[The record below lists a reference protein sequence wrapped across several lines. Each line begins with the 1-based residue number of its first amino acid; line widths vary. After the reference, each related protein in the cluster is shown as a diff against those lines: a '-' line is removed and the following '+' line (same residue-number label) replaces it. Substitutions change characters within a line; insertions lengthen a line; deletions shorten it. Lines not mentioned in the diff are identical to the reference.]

1 MARRRVRPTIEIL
14 SEIVARLGLPPRSV
28 DLEALRG
35 RLGLPEFNGE
45 ADDTRVARA
54 LRAMKA
60 ERAFAETGVEALKR
74 TVPALR
80 AAVSDGGAITWSVRA
95 TIPLLDDDRLALRID
110 APPDAE
116 TAGILRGMAHRN
128 DPRWR
133 LDDLRAA
140 VAQGA
145 ARAADDLRRPVEHL
159 REQVRLDLRE
169 VGADAS
175 AYLAQLDRSLRS
187 RPFPLTDELGRSLF
201 QTLTPVRKRAR
212 VVAHQDSRLR
222 RLRDRVGFGAYIEKF
237 AAARRLG
244 RRIVF
249 HMGPTNSGKTY
260 AALKVLTEAATGTYL
275 APLRLLALENYE
287 TLLERGLHAG
297 MVTGEEVLGEAGPT
311 HTARTI
317 ETADLTRPVEV
328 AVIDEIQML
337 ADPDRGWAWTNALFG
352 VPAKTVIVCGS
363 DDALAYVRRA
373 AEAAGESLE
382 VVPFVRKTPLVLLEQ
397 PVPLENVEPG
407 DAVVAFSRRAVH
419 ENREI
424 LVAAGHRVATIYG
437 ALSPEVRRAEAARF
451 RTGEADV
458 LVTTD
463 AIGMGLNLGPLK
475 RVVFSAVRKY
485 DGTGE
490 RALTNSEIRQIA
502 GRAGRFGHQDVGYV
516 AACEE
521 DGVVPLR
528 TALAGA
534 PTAPAAD
541 TRFFVR
547 PDLQAIT
554 SVAEEM
560 GTDSLREVLAHF
572 ARATFYDGSP
582 FQPSALEEILDVAR
596 LVDRARLPI
605 REKFVFS
612 VCPVDRRDDVA
623 MAVLERWTQARA
635 AGAGVPALRA
645 NLHGEL
651 DYQER
656 TVKLAS
662 AYLWLSRRFPETFDD
677 VEATRAMRGQANGAI
692 EAHLRETATR
702 RVERRSRRVAA
713 GKAPR
718 GSRG

>member
-1 MARRRVRPTIEIL
+1 MARRRAQPTTEIL
-14 SEIVARLGLPPRSV
+14 SESVARLGQPPRSV
-28 DLEALRG
+28 DLEALRIQ
-35 RLGLPEFNGE
+35 LGLPEFDGDADE
-45 ADDTRVARA
+45 ARVARA

-60 ERAFAETGVEALKR
+60 NRAFAETGVEALRR
-74 TVPALR
+74 TVPGLR
-80 AAVSDGGAITWSVRA
+80 AAISGGHAVTWSVRIA
-95 TIPLLDDDRLALRID
+95 IPLLDDGRLELRVD
-110 APPDAE
+110 APPDAAV
-116 TAGILRGMAHRN
+116 TGILRGMAHRN
-128 DPRWR
+128 DPKWR
-133 LDDLRAA
+133 LDELRAA
-140 VAQGA
+140 VAQLS
-145 ARAADDLRRPVEHL
+145 ARTTGDLRRIVERL
-159 REQVRLDLRE
+159 RDQIRLDLRE

-175 AYLAQLDRSLRS
+175 AYIAQLDRSLRS
-187 RPFPLTDELGRSLF
+187 RPFAVTEDLGGSLF

-212 VVAHQDSRLR
+212 TVARQDSRLR
-222 RLRDRVGFGAYIEKF
+222 RLQDRVGFGAYIEKF
-237 AAARRLG
+237 APARRLG

-260 AALKVLTEAATGTYL
+260 AALAHLTEAATGTYL

-287 TLLERGLHAG
+287 ALLERGLRAG
-297 MVTGEEVLGEAGPT
+297 MVTGEEILGEAGPT

-317 ETADLTRPVEV
+317 ETADLTRPVDV

-352 VPAKTVIVCGS
+352 VPARTVIVCGS

-382 VVPFVRKTPLVLLEQ
+382 VVPFERKTPLVLLDQ
-397 PVPLENVEPG
+397 PVPLEKVEPG

-451 RTGEADV
+451 RTGEATV

-475 RVVFSAVRKY
+475 RVVFSAVRKF
-485 DGTGE
+485 DGVGE
-490 RALTNSEIRQIA
+490 RGLTNSEIRQIA
-502 GRAGRFGHQDVGYV
+502 GRAGRFGHQEVGYV

-521 DGVVPLR
+521 TGIAPLKV
-528 TALAGA
+528 ALGGA

-547 PDLQAIT
+547 PDLIAIT

-560 GTDSLREVLAHF
+560 QTQSLREVLAHF
-572 ARATFYDGSP
+572 ARATFYAGSP
-582 FQPSALEEILDVAR
+582 FQPSALEEILEVAR

-605 REKFVFS
+605 QEKFVFS
-612 VCPVDRRDDVA
+612 VCPVDRRDEVA

-635 AGAGVPALRA
+635 AGVGVPALRA
-645 NLHGEL
+645 NLRGEL

-656 TVKLAS
+656 AVKLAS

-677 VEATRAMRGQANGAI
+677 VEAIRAMRGRANDAI
-692 EAHLRETATR
+692 EEHLRETATR
-702 RVERRSRRVAA
+702 RVERRSRRTA
-713 GKAPR
+713 R
-718 GSRG
+718 DR

>member
-1 MARRRVRPTIEIL
+1 MARRRAQPTTEIL
-14 SEIVARLGLPPRSV
+14 SEIVARLGQPPRSV
-28 DLEALRG
+28 DLEALRIQ
-35 RLGLPEFNGE
+35 LGLPEFDGDADE
-45 ADDTRVARA
+45 ARVARA

-60 ERAFAETGVEALKR
+60 NRAFAETGVEALRR
-74 TVPALR
+74 TVPGLR
-80 AAVSDGGAITWSVRA
+80 AAISGGHAVTWSVRIA
-95 TIPLLDDDRLALRID
+95 IPLLDDGRLELRVD
-110 APPDAE
+110 APPDAAV
-116 TAGILRGMAHRN
+116 TGILRGMAHRN
-128 DPRWR
+128 DPKWR
-133 LDDLRAA
+133 LDELRAA
-140 VAQGA
+140 VAQLS
-145 ARAADDLRRPVEHL
+145 ARTTGDLRRIVERL
-159 REQVRLDLRE
+159 RDQIRLDLRE

-175 AYLAQLDRSLRS
+175 AYIAQLDRSLRS
-187 RPFPLTDELGRSLF
+187 RPFAVTEDLGGTLF

-212 VVAHQDSRLR
+212 TVARQDSRLR
-222 RLRDRVGFGAYIEKF
+222 RLQDRVGFGAYIEKF
-237 AAARRLG
+237 APARRLG

-260 AALKVLTEAATGTYL
+260 AALAHLTEAATGTYL

-287 TLLERGLHAG
+287 ALLERGLRAG
-297 MVTGEEVLGEAGPT
+297 MVTGEEILGEAGPT

-317 ETADLTRPVEV
+317 ETADLTRPVDV

-352 VPAKTVIVCGS
+352 VPARTVIVCGS

-382 VVPFVRKTPLVLLEQ
+382 VVPFERKTPLVLLDQ
-397 PVPLENVEPG
+397 PVPLEKVEPG

-451 RTGEADV
+451 RTGEATV

-475 RVVFSAVRKY
+475 RVVFSAVRKF
-485 DGTGE
+485 DGVGE
-490 RALTNSEIRQIA
+490 RGLTNSEIRQIA
-502 GRAGRFGHQDVGYV
+502 GRAGRFGHQEVGYV

-521 DGVVPLR
+521 TGIAPLKV
-528 TALAGA
+528 ALGGA

-547 PDLQAIT
+547 PDLIAIT

-560 GTDSLREVLAHF
+560 QTQSLREVLAHF
-572 ARATFYDGSP
+572 ARATFYAGSP
-582 FQPSALEEILDVAR
+582 FQPSALEEILEVAR

-605 REKFVFS
+605 QEKFVFS
-612 VCPVDRRDDVA
+612 VCPVDRRDEVA

-635 AGAGVPALRA
+635 AGVGVPALRA
-645 NLHGEL
+645 NLRGEL

-656 TVKLAS
+656 AVKLAS

-677 VEATRAMRGQANGAI
+677 VEAIRAMRGRANDAI
-692 EAHLRETATR
+692 EEHLRETATR
-702 RVERRSRRVAA
+702 RVERRSRRTA
-713 GKAPR
+713 R
-718 GSRG
+718 DR

>member
-1 MARRRVRPTIEIL
+1 MARRRVQPTTEIL
-14 SEIVARLGLPPRSV
+14 GEIVARLGQPPRSV
-28 DLEALRG
+28 DLEALRVQ
-35 RLGLPEFNGE
+35 LGLPEFNGE
-45 ADDTRVARA
+45 TDDARVARA

-60 ERAFAETGVEALKR
+60 NRAFAETGVEALRR

-80 AAVSDGGAITWSVRA
+80 SAVSGGHTVDWTIRVA
-95 TIPLLDDDRLALRID
+95 IPLLDDGRLELRVD
-110 APPDAE
+110 APPD
-116 TAGILRGMAHRN
+116 TIVAGLLRGMAHRN

-133 LDDLRAA
+133 LDELREA
-140 VAQGA
+140 VAQVA
-145 ARAADDLRRPVEHL
+145 SRTTEALRRPVDRL
-159 REQVRLDLRE
+159 RDQVRLDLRE

-175 AYLAQLDRSLRS
+175 AYIAQLDRSLRS
-187 RPFPLTDELGRSLF
+187 RPFVLRDDLGTSLF

-212 VVAHQDSRLR
+212 VVARQDSRLR
-222 RLRDRVGFGAYIEKF
+222 RLQDRVGFGAYIEKF
-237 AAARRLG
+237 TAARRLN

-260 AALKVLTEAATGTYL
+260 AALKALTEAPTGTYL

-287 TLLERGLHAG
+287 ALQERGLQAG
-297 MVTGEEVLGEAGPT
+297 MVTGEEVLGEVRPT

-317 ETADLTRPVEV
+317 ETADLTRPVDV

-382 VVPFVRKTPLVLLEQ
+382 VVPFERKTPLVLLDA
-397 PVPLENVEPG
+397 PVPLEKVEPG

-451 RTGEADV
+451 RGGEADV

-475 RVVFSAVRKY
+475 RIVFSAVRKY
-485 DGTGE
+485 DGVGE

-502 GRAGRFGHQDVGYV
+502 GRAGRFGHHEVGYV
-516 AACEE
+516 AASEE
-521 DGVVPLR
+521 TGIAPLR
-528 TALAGA
+528 TALGGA

-547 PDLQAIT
+547 PDLMAIT

-560 GTDSLREVLAHF
+560 GTDSLREVLGHF
-572 ARATFYDGSP
+572 ARATFYAGSP
-582 FQPSALEEILDVAR
+582 FQPSALEEILEVAR

-605 REKFVFS
+605 HEKFVFS

-677 VEATRAMRGQANGAI
+677 VEAIRTMRGQANDAI
-692 EAHLRETATR
+692 EQHLKETATR
-702 RVERRSRRVAA
+702 RVERRSRRTAN
-713 GKAPR
+713 R
-718 GSRG
+718 R

>member
-1 MARRRVRPTIEIL
+1 MARRRAQPTTEIL
-14 SEIVARLGLPPRSV
+14 SEIVARLGQPRRSV
-28 DLEALRG
+28 DLEALRIQ
-35 RLGLPEFNGE
+35 LGLPEFDGDADE
-45 ADDTRVARA
+45 ARVARA

-60 ERAFAETGVEALKR
+60 NRAFAETGVEALR
-74 TVPALR
+74 RSVPGLR
-80 AAVSDGGAITWSVRA
+80 AAISGGHAVTWSVRIA
-95 TIPLLDDDRLALRID
+95 IPLLDDGRLELRVD
-110 APPDAE
+110 APPDAAV
-116 TAGILRGMAHRN
+116 TGILRGMAHRN
-128 DPRWR
+128 DPKWR
-133 LDDLRAA
+133 LDELRAA
-140 VAQGA
+140 VAQLS
-145 ARAADDLRRPVEHL
+145 ARTTGDLRRIVERL
-159 REQVRLDLRE
+159 RDQIRLDLRE

-175 AYLAQLDRSLRS
+175 AYIAQLDRSLRS
-187 RPFPLTDELGRSLF
+187 RPFAVTEDLGGSLF

-212 VVAHQDSRLR
+212 TVARQDSRLR
-222 RLRDRVGFGAYIEKF
+222 RLQDRVGFGAYIEKF
-237 AAARRLG
+237 APARRLG

-260 AALKVLTEAATGTYL
+260 AALKHLTEAATGTYL

-287 TLLERGLHAG
+287 ALLERGLRAG
-297 MVTGEEVLGEAGPT
+297 MVTGEEILGEAGPT

-317 ETADLTRPVEV
+317 ETADLTRPVDV

-352 VPAKTVIVCGS
+352 VPARTVIVCGS

-382 VVPFVRKTPLVLLEQ
+382 VVPFERKTPLVLLDQ
-397 PVPLENVEPG
+397 PVPLEKVEPG

-451 RTGEADV
+451 RTGEATV

-475 RVVFSAVRKY
+475 RVVFSAVRKF
-485 DGTGE
+485 DGVGE
-490 RALTNSEIRQIA
+490 RGLTNSEIRQIA
-502 GRAGRFGHQDVGYV
+502 GRAGRFGHQEVGYV

-521 DGVVPLR
+521 TGIAPLKV
-528 TALAGA
+528 ALGGA

-547 PDLQAIT
+547 PDLIAIT

-560 GTDSLREVLAHF
+560 QTQSLREVLAHF
-572 ARATFYDGSP
+572 ARATFYAGSP
-582 FQPSALEEILDVAR
+582 FQPSALEEILEVAR

-605 REKFVFS
+605 QEKFVFS
-612 VCPVDRRDDVA
+612 VCPVDRRDEVA

-635 AGAGVPALRA
+635 AGVGVPALRA
-645 NLHGEL
+645 NLRGEL

-656 TVKLAS
+656 AVKLAS

-677 VEATRAMRGQANGAI
+677 VEAIRAMRGRANDAI
-692 EAHLRETATR
+692 EEHLRETATR
-702 RVERRSRRVAA
+702 RVERRSRRTA
-713 GKAPR
+713 R
-718 GSRG
+718 DR

>member
-1 MARRRVRPTIEIL
+1 MARRRVQPTSEIL
-14 SEIVARLGLPPRSV
+14 GQIVARLGLPPRSV

-35 RLGLPEFNGE
+35 HLGLPEFGGYVE
-45 ADDTRVARA
+45 EGRVARA
-54 LRAMKA
+54 LKAMKA
-60 ERAFAETGVEALKR
+60 SRAFAETGIEALR
-74 TVPALR
+74 RSVPSLR
-80 AAVSDGGAITWSVRA
+80 ATVSNGDAIAWQVRIA
-95 TIPLLDDDRLALRID
+95 IPILDDGRLELRID
-110 APPDAE
+110 APSDPAA
-116 TAGILRGMAHRN
+116 TAILRGMAHRN
-128 DPRWR
+128 DPTWR
-133 LDDLRAA
+133 IEDLRAA
-140 VAQGA
+140 VAQVHARITGA
-145 ARAADDLRRPVEHL
+145 MRRPVERL
-159 REQVRLDLRE
+159 RDQIRLDLRE

-175 AYLAQLDRSLRS
+175 TYIAQLDRSLRS
-187 RPFPLTDELGRSLF
+187 RPFAFNDDLGGSLF
-201 QTLTPVRKRAR
+201 HTLTPVRKRAR
-212 VVAHQDSRLR
+212 TVARQDSRLR
-222 RLRDRVGFGAYIEKF
+222 QLRDRVGFGAYIEKF
-237 AAARRLG
+237 TAARRLG

-260 AALKVLTEAATGTYL
+260 AALKALTEATTGTYL

-287 TLLERGLHAG
+287 ALLERGLRAG
-297 MVTGEEVLGEAGPT
+297 MVTGEEVLGETSPT

-317 ETADLTRPVEV
+317 ETADLTRPVDV

-337 ADPDRGWAWTNALFG
+337 SDPDRGWAWTNALFG

-373 AEAAGESLE
+373 AEAARESLE
-382 VVPFVRKTPLVLLEQ
+382 VVTFVRKTPLVLLEQ
-397 PVPLENVEPG
+397 PVPLEKVAPG

-419 ENREI
+419 ENREV

-463 AIGMGLNLGPLK
+463 AIGMGLNLGPLQ

-485 DGTGE
+485 DGVGE

-502 GRAGRFGHQDVGYV
+502 GRAGRYGHQEVGYV

-521 DGVVPLR
+521 TGIAPLK
-528 TALAGA
+528 TALGGA

-547 PDLQAIT
+547 PDLIAIR

-560 GTDSLREVLAHF
+560 QTQSLREVLAHF
-572 ARATFYDGSP
+572 ARATFYAGSP
-582 FQPSALEEILDVAR
+582 FQPSALEEILEVAR

-605 REKFVFS
+605 EEKFAFS
-612 VCPVDRRDDVA
+612 VCPIDRRDDIA
-623 MAVLERWTQARA
+623 MSVLERWTQARA
-635 AGAGVPALRA
+635 AGLGVPALRA
-645 NLHGEL
+645 NLRGEL

-662 AYLWLSRRFPETFDD
+662 AYLWLSRRFPDTFDD
-677 VEATRAMRGQANGAI
+677 VEAIRAMRGRANDAI
-692 EAHLRETATR
+692 EQHLRETATR
-702 RVERRSRRVAA
+702 KAERRSRRTAQV
-713 GKAPR
+713 R
-718 GSRG
+718 

>member
-1 MARRRVRPTIEIL
+1 MARRRVQPTTEIL
-14 SEIVARLGLPPRSV
+14 SEIVARLGQPPRSV
-28 DLEALRG
+28 DLEALRVQ
-35 RLGLPEFNGE
+35 LGLPEFNGDV
-45 ADDTRVARA
+45 DDARVARA

-60 ERAFAETGVEALKR
+60 GRAFAETGIEALRR

-80 AAVSDGGAITWSVRA
+80 AAVSDGHAVTWTVRVA
-95 TIPLLDDDRLALRID
+95 IPLLDDGRLELRVD
-110 APPDAE
+110 APPD
-116 TAGILRGMAHRN
+116 TTVAGLLRGMAHRN
-128 DPRWR
+128 DPRWH
-133 LDDLRAA
+133 LDELREA
-140 VAQGA
+140 VAQVA
-145 ARAADDLRRPVEHL
+145 SRTAEALRRPVDRL

-175 AYLAQLDRSLRS
+175 AYIAQLDRSLRS
-187 RPFPLTDELGRSLF
+187 RPFALRDDLGASLF

-212 VVAHQDSRLR
+212 VVARQDSRLR
-222 RLRDRVGFGAYIEKF
+222 RLQDRVGFGAYIEKF
-237 AAARRLG
+237 TAARRLN

-260 AALKVLTEAATGTYL
+260 AALTALTQAATGTYL

-287 TLLERGLHAG
+287 ALQERGLQAG
-297 MVTGEEVLGEAGPT
+297 MVTGEEVLGQASPT

-317 ETADLTRPVEV
+317 ETADLTRPVDV

-382 VVPFVRKTPLVLLEQ
+382 VVTFERKTPLVLSET
-397 PVPLENVEPG
+397 PVPLEKVEPG

-451 RTGEADV
+451 RGGEADV

-475 RVVFSAVRKY
+475 RIVFSAVRKY

-490 RALTNSEIRQIA
+490 RGLTNSEIRQIA
-502 GRAGRFGHQDVGYV
+502 GRAGRFGHHEVGYV
-516 AACEE
+516 AASDEA
-521 DGVVPLR
+521 GIAPLR
-528 TALAGA
+528 TALGGA

-547 PDLQAIT
+547 PDLMAIT

-560 GTDSLREVLAHF
+560 GTDSLREVLSHF
-572 ARATFYDGSP
+572 ARATFYAGSP
-582 FQPSALEEILDVAR
+582 FQPSALEEILEVAR

-605 REKFVFS
+605 HEKFVFS

-662 AYLWLSRRFPETFDD
+662 AYLWLSRRFPDTFDD
-677 VEATRAMRGQANGAI
+677 VEAIRTMRGRANDAI
-692 EAHLRETATR
+692 EQHLKETATR
-702 RVERRSRRVAA
+702 RVERRTRRAA
-713 GKAPR
+713 NR
-718 GSRG
+718 R

>member
-1 MARRRVRPTIEIL
+1 VARRRAQPTTEIL
-14 SEIVARLGLPPRSV
+14 SEIVARLGQPPRSV
-28 DLEALRG
+28 DLEALRIQ
-35 RLGLPEFNGE
+35 LGLPEFDGDADE
-45 ADDTRVARA
+45 ARVARA

-60 ERAFAETGVEALKR
+60 NRAFAETGVEALRR
-74 TVPALR
+74 TVPGLR
-80 AAVSDGGAITWSVRA
+80 AAISGGHAVTWSVRIA
-95 TIPLLDDDRLALRID
+95 IPLLDDGRLELRVD
-110 APPDAE
+110 APPDAAV
-116 TAGILRGMAHRN
+116 TGILRGMAHRN
-128 DPRWR
+128 DPKWR
-133 LDDLRAA
+133 LDELRAA
-140 VAQGA
+140 VAQLS
-145 ARAADDLRRPVEHL
+145 ARTTGDLRRIVERL
-159 REQVRLDLRE
+159 RDQIRLDLRE

-175 AYLAQLDRSLRS
+175 AYIAQLDRSLRS
-187 RPFPLTDELGRSLF
+187 RPFAVTEDLGGTLF

-212 VVAHQDSRLR
+212 TVARQDSRLR
-222 RLRDRVGFGAYIEKF
+222 RLQDRVGFGAYIEKF
-237 AAARRLG
+237 APARRLG

-260 AALKVLTEAATGTYL
+260 AALKHLTEAATGTYL

-287 TLLERGLHAG
+287 ALLERGLRAG
-297 MVTGEEVLGEAGPT
+297 MVTGEEILGEAGPT

-317 ETADLTRPVEV
+317 ETADLTRPVDV

-352 VPAKTVIVCGS
+352 VPARTVIVCGS

-382 VVPFVRKTPLVLLEQ
+382 VVPFERKTPLVLLDQ
-397 PVPLENVEPG
+397 PVPLEKVEPG

-451 RTGEADV
+451 RTGEATV

-475 RVVFSAVRKY
+475 RVVFSAVRKF
-485 DGTGE
+485 DGVGE
-490 RALTNSEIRQIA
+490 RGLTNSEIRQIA
-502 GRAGRFGHQDVGYV
+502 GRAGRFGHQEVGYV

-521 DGVVPLR
+521 TGIAPLKV
-528 TALAGA
+528 ALGGA

-547 PDLQAIT
+547 PDLIAIT

-560 GTDSLREVLAHF
+560 QTQSLREVLAHF
-572 ARATFYDGSP
+572 ARATFYAGSP
-582 FQPSALEEILDVAR
+582 FQPSALEEILEVAR

-605 REKFVFS
+605 QEKFVFS
-612 VCPVDRRDDVA
+612 VCPVDRRDEVA

-635 AGAGVPALRA
+635 AGVGVPALRA
-645 NLHGEL
+645 NLRGEL

-656 TVKLAS
+656 AVKLAS

-677 VEATRAMRGQANGAI
+677 VEAIRAMRGRANDAI
-692 EAHLRETATR
+692 EEHLRETATR
-702 RVERRSRRVAA
+702 RVERRSRRTA
-713 GKAPR
+713 R
-718 GSRG
+718 DR

>member
-1 MARRRVRPTIEIL
+1 MARRRAQPTTEIL
-14 SEIVARLGLPPRSV
+14 SEIVARLGQPPRSV
-28 DLEALRG
+28 DLEALRIQ
-35 RLGLPEFNGE
+35 LGLPEFDGDADE
-45 ADDTRVARA
+45 ARVARA

-60 ERAFAETGVEALKR
+60 NRAFAETGVEALRR
-74 TVPALR
+74 TVPGLR
-80 AAVSDGGAITWSVRA
+80 AAISGGHAVTWSVRIA
-95 TIPLLDDDRLALRID
+95 IPLLDDGRLELRVD
-110 APPDAE
+110 APPDAAV
-116 TAGILRGMAHRN
+116 TGILRGMAHRN
-128 DPRWR
+128 DPKWR
-133 LDDLRAA
+133 LDELRAA
-140 VAQGA
+140 VAQLS
-145 ARAADDLRRPVEHL
+145 ARTTGDLRRIVERL
-159 REQVRLDLRE
+159 RDQIRLDLRE

-175 AYLAQLDRSLRS
+175 AYIAQLDRSLRS
-187 RPFPLTDELGRSLF
+187 RPFAVTEDLGGTLF

-212 VVAHQDSRLR
+212 TVARQDSRLR
-222 RLRDRVGFGAYIEKF
+222 RLQDRVGFGAYIEKF
-237 AAARRLG
+237 APARRLG

-260 AALKVLTEAATGTYL
+260 AALKHLTEAATGTYL

-287 TLLERGLHAG
+287 ALLERGLRAG
-297 MVTGEEVLGEAGPT
+297 MVTGEEILGEAGPT

-317 ETADLTRPVEV
+317 ETADLTRPVDV

-352 VPAKTVIVCGS
+352 VPARTVIVCGS

-382 VVPFVRKTPLVLLEQ
+382 VVPFERKTPLVLLDQ
-397 PVPLENVEPG
+397 PVPLEKVEPG

-451 RTGEADV
+451 RTGEATV

-475 RVVFSAVRKY
+475 RVVFSAVRKF
-485 DGTGE
+485 DGVGE
-490 RALTNSEIRQIA
+490 RGLTKSEIRQIA
-502 GRAGRFGHQDVGYV
+502 GRAGRFGHQEVGYV

-521 DGVVPLR
+521 TGIAPLKV
-528 TALAGA
+528 ALGGA

-547 PDLQAIT
+547 PDLIAIT

-560 GTDSLREVLAHF
+560 QTQSLREVLAHF
-572 ARATFYDGSP
+572 ARATFYAGSP
-582 FQPSALEEILDVAR
+582 FQPSALEEILEVAR

-605 REKFVFS
+605 QEKFVFS
-612 VCPVDRRDDVA
+612 VCPVDRRDEVA

-635 AGAGVPALRA
+635 AGVGVPALRA
-645 NLHGEL
+645 NLRGEL

-656 TVKLAS
+656 AVKLAS

-677 VEATRAMRGQANGAI
+677 VEAIRAMRGRANDAI
-692 EAHLRETATR
+692 EEHLRETATR
-702 RVERRSRRVAA
+702 RVERRSRRTA
-713 GKAPR
+713 R
-718 GSRG
+718 DR